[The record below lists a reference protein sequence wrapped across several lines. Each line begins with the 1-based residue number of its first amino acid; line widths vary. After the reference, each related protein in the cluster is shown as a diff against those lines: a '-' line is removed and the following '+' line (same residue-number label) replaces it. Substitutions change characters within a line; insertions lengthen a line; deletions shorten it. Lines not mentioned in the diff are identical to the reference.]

1 MMRELNIHLSDD
13 RLLLCADGET
23 GGREEGCV
31 REHLAACWS
40 CRLRM
45 RELDDAI
52 TEVARMHRES
62 APPLPP
68 PDGPRALLKARLR
81 ELAAA
86 TPPSAVRLSFN
97 RLIRTCVACAAIG
110 LMLGMFW
117 VVRNSDE
124 RTAVPRSDL
133 TPGAVRATTVAD
145 ICRAH
150 LSGNGEVMP
159 AVQRRVFTEYGMPN
173 AEPRGYEVDYLIT
186 PALGGSDDIRNL
198 WPQPYRG
205 SPWNAYVKD
214 ALEDHL
220 RGMVCSGQLDLATAQ
235 HEIAVNW
242 IAAYKKYFHT
252 HQPLPRHRRLR
263 REDGE

>member
-1 MMRELNIHLSDD
+1 MMRELNTHLSDEE
-13 RLLLCADGET
+13 LLLLADGET
-23 GGREEGCV
+23 GAREEEKI
-31 REHLAACWS
+31 REHLTACWS
-40 CRLRM
+40 CRLRR

-81 ELAAA
+81 ELAPAS
-86 TPPSAVRLSFN
+86 PDSVVRLSFN
-97 RLIRTCVACAAIG
+97 RLIGTTASCAAIG
-110 LMLGMFW
+110 LLLAIFW
-117 VVRNSDE
+117 VAGNSDE
-124 RTAVPRSDL
+124 RRAVPRSDL
-133 TPGAVRATTVAD
+133 TPGVVRATAVAD
-145 ICRAH
+145 VCRAR
-150 LSGNGEVMP
+150 LSGNGEVLP
-159 AVQRRVFTEYGMPN
+159 AVQRRVFAEYGIPN

-198 WPQPYRG
+198 WPQPYGG

-220 RGMVCSGQLDLATAQ
+220 RGMVCSGQIDLATAQ

-252 HQPLPRHRRLR
+252 RRPLPRHQRLR